1 VSKGDKMENI
11 GNRLKQAIRE
21 MGLNQ
26 GEFAKMIQV
35 KQPMVS
41 SWITGNSSPNSASLR
56 KIAQA
61 TGKPLQFFFDNAESN
76 QSASAQNKDNS
87 VEIELLKK
95 EIDHLKTTCDNL
107 KTKYDNLTLK
117 IELMKQKKP

>member
-1 VSKGDKMENI
+1 MGNI
-11 GNRLKQAIRE
+11 GNKIKQAIME

-26 GEFAKMIQV
+26 GEFAKILNV
-35 KQPMVS
+35 KQPLIS
-41 SWITGNSSPNSASLR
+41 SWTTGNSAPRAASLK

-61 TGKPLQFFFDNAESN
+61 TGKPLQFFFDNAEPN
-76 QSASAQNKDNS
+76 QSASAPTNKENS

-95 EIDHLKTTCDNL
+95 EIEALNIKYDNL

-117 IELMKQKKP
+117 IELIKRK